1 MHLDKGLSEKISH
14 MFVGIISDMEK
25 KVINTCEDG
34 TCRTL
39 VAWYAKGG
47 RSNFAAWNGPDRFLM
62 TAVLEEYGDQIEY
75 MKKTGKIKL
84 VDKYICDHQGY
95 GKDNPKPWSH
105 LVIPSDKEVCTTL
118 TTFCGLNKAVI
129 EVYEDDTENS
139 DSE

>member
-25 KVINTCEDG
+25 KAINTCEDG

-39 VAWYAKGG
+39 VAWYGKGG

-62 TAVLEEYGDQIEY
+62 TAVLEEYDDYELMERKERFI
-75 MKKTGKIKL
+75 
-84 VDKYICDHQGY
+84 VDHQGY
-95 GKDNPKPWSH
+95 GKADPRPGSH
-105 LVIPSDKEVCTTL
+105 MVMSSNKKACTTL

-129 EVYEDDTENS
+129 EVYEDDENS

>member
-1 MHLDKGLSEKISH
+1 MHLDMGLSEKISH
-14 MFVGIISDMEK
+14 TFVGIISDMEK
-25 KVINTCEDG
+25 KAINTCEDG

-62 TAVLEEYGDQIEY
+62 TAVLEEYDDYELMERKERFI
-75 MKKTGKIKL
+75 
-84 VDKYICDHQGY
+84 VDHQGY
-95 GKDNPKPWSH
+95 GKADPRPGSH
-105 LVIPSDKEVCTTL
+105 MVMASNKKVCTTL

-129 EVYEDDTENS
+129 EVYEDDGDS

>member
-1 MHLDKGLSEKISH
+1 MGLSEKISH
-14 MFVGIISDMEK
+14 TFVGIISDMEK
-25 KVINTCEDG
+25 KAINTCEDG

-62 TAVLEEYGDQIEY
+62 TAVLEEYDDYELMERKERFI
-75 MKKTGKIKL
+75 
-84 VDKYICDHQGY
+84 VDHQGY
-95 GKDNPKPWSH
+95 GKTDPRPGSNMVMSSNK
-105 LVIPSDKEVCTTL
+105 KVCTTL
-118 TTFCGLNKAVI
+118 TTFCGLNKTVI

>member
-1 MHLDKGLSEKISH
+1 MHLDMGLSEKISH
-14 MFVGIISDMEK
+14 MLVGIISDMEK
-25 KVINTCEDG
+25 KAINTCEDG

-62 TAVLEEYGDQIEY
+62 TAVLEEYDDYELMERKERFI
-75 MKKTGKIKL
+75 
-84 VDKYICDHQGY
+84 VDHQGY
-95 GKDNPKPWSH
+95 GKADPRPGSH
-105 LVIPSDKEVCTTL
+105 MVMSSNKKVCTTL
-118 TTFCGLNKAVI
+118 TTFCGLKKAVI